1 MVNPLSQKRI
11 APASQCSYGDG
22 HWRLGCL
29 ASTWKE
35 AMFLMAISSS
45 QVLDEY
51 ITSGFFVLIPALM
64 HDFSLAGRAMTWP
77 TSITSMVVSAF
88 LLLFGRAVDMYGGAP
103 VYVTGIAWTS
113 IWTLCTGFAMDVP
126 TLILCRAMQGLG
138 TAAYLPAGLAMLGT
152 LYPPG
157 PRKNMAFSI
166 YGAMAPLGSFIG
178 ILIASL
184 ALQYACWRWYFWI
197 GAFLALVTLSGF
209 LLAGPST
216 SIGSRNRDIH
226 MDWLGGMS
234 LAVTA
239 ALLIFTV
246 TEAAD
251 ATRGQH
257 TLYVLTAGI
266 LAVVGII
273 VTALIETH
281 IAKQPLLPA
290 LVLKVRCMRPLLL
303 GLVLN
308 YGAVSLYSCYS
319 TL

>member
-1 MVNPLSQKRI
+1 
-11 APASQCSYGDG
+11 
-22 HWRLGCL
+22 
-29 ASTWKE
+29 
-35 AMFLMAISSS
+35 
-45 QVLDEY
+45 
-51 ITSGFFVLIPALM
+51 
-64 HDFSLAGRAMTWP
+64 MTWP
-77 TSITSMVVSAF
+77 ISITSMVVSAF
-88 LLLFGRAVDMYGGAP
+88 LLLFGRAVDMYSGAP
-103 VYVTGIAWTS
+103 VYVIGIAWTS
-113 IWTLCTGFAMDVP
+113 IWTLCAGFAMDVP

-166 YGAMAPLGSFIG
+166 YGAMAPLGSFVG
-178 ILIASL
+178 ILVASL

-197 GAFLALVTLSGF
+197 GAFLALVTLFGF
-209 LLAGPST
+209 LLTRSST
-216 SIGSRNRDIH
+216 SIGSRSCDIH
-226 MDWLGGMS
+226 MDWLGGIS
-234 LAVTA
+234 LAVTT

-251 ATRGQH
+251 AARGRR
-257 TLYVLTAGI
+257 TLYVLVAGI
-266 LAVVGII
+266 LAVVGIT

-281 IAKQPLLPA
+281 FAKQPLLPA

-319 TL
+319 TLQ